1 MKKRLLALPALL
13 LTTSVLISSSPAFA
27 DPPADQGLPPGG
39 EQQLQPMQPVMATPA
54 NYYPQGG
61 APQAYPPQG
70 AMPSG
75 GNPQQY
81 GAPQYQQNA
90 GYPQQGYP
98 QGAPYQAGVSEAVPG
113 QQMAPGQQMSPGQM
127 PPLQQGYQQQQAY
140 QPQQGFQ
147 QQSPYEMQEQAI
159 QKGHMQNRN
168 DLDKYNPPPDV
179 PNAAPDP
186 SYRGEVSKGPGVK
199 GVVGKAAKI
208 LGRTTQAAAPY
219 AASFLVTTAAYKMA
233 NRNGYNRGYN
243 NGYGGYGYGMPMGGY
258 GMPMGGMPGMGMYGM
273 PGMGMGIPMYGM
285 PSF

>member
-39 EQQLQPMQPVMATPA
+39 EQLQPMQPVMATPA

-113 QQMAPGQQMSPGQM
+113 QQMAPG
-127 PPLQQGYQQQQAY
+127 
-140 QPQQGFQ
+140 
-147 QQSPYEMQEQAI
+147 
-159 QKGHMQNRN
+159 
-168 DLDKYNPPPDV
+168 
-179 PNAAPDP
+179 
-186 SYRGEVSKGPGVK
+186 
-199 GVVGKAAKI
+199 
-208 LGRTTQAAAPY
+208 
-219 AASFLVTTAAYKMA
+219 
-233 NRNGYNRGYN
+233 
-243 NGYGGYGYGMPMGGY
+243 
-258 GMPMGGMPGMGMYGM
+258 
-273 PGMGMGIPMYGM
+273 
-285 PSF
+285 